1 MSKAVKAAAT
11 RIRVVINAGQAK
23 PAPPVGPALGQAG
36 LKIMDFCKDFNAKTA
51 DIKVFC
57 VWRVGERGREDRNT
71 APGPLFHQ
79 CLGMEPGSITELF
92 QPPFHTPQPDVPIP
106 VVIFPT
112 PDKKFTY
119 VRVVAGFLSALALRI
134 CHAWG
139 CRGMV
144 LIWCALCLPHH
155 AVLQPLSVPARSH
168 PPCSFI
174 TQITKTPPAS
184 YFIKKAAGLESGS
197 HKPGHDV
204 AGTISLKH
212 IYEIALVKHAD
223 VPHVP
228 LQSVCKSLVGTCK
241 AMGVT
246 VVARP
251 GDA

>member
-51 DIKVFC
+51 DIKVLG
-57 VWRVGERGREDRNT
+57 VLHRLARLALDLQWRLSGIQHGLSMHAV
-71 APGPLFHQ
+71 APNMLRILRHHA
-79 CLGMEPGSITELF
+79 M
-92 QPPFHTPQPDVPIP
+92 QPDVPIP

-119 VRVVAGFLSALALRI
+119 VSDLQGAALRQPLP
-134 CHAWG
+134 CVHAGAPLGPCQACWDSTQG
-139 CRGMV
+139 CPT
-144 LIWCALCLPHH
+144 PHH
-155 AVLQPLSVPARSH
+155 PMQVM
-168 PPCSFI
+168 
-174 TQITKTPPAS
+174 KTPPAS

-197 HKPGHDV
+197 QKPGHDV

-212 IYEIALVKHAD
+212 IYEIALAKQAD
-223 VPHVP
+223 VPHIP
-228 LQSVCKSLVGTCK
+228 LKSVCKSLVGTCR
-241 AMGVT
+241 AMGVA

-251 GDA
+251 EEA

>member
-51 DIKVFC
+51 DIKVLG
-57 VWRVGERGREDRNT
+57 VLHRLARLALDLQWRLSGIQHGLRMHAV
-71 APGPLFHQ
+71 APNMLRILRHHA
-79 CLGMEPGSITELF
+79 M
-92 QPPFHTPQPDVPIP
+92 QPDVPIP

-119 VRVVAGFLSALALRI
+119 V
-134 CHAWG
+134 
-139 CRGMV
+139 M
-144 LIWCALCLPHH
+144 
-155 AVLQPLSVPARSH
+155 
-168 PPCSFI
+168 
-174 TQITKTPPAS
+174 KTPPAS

-197 HKPGHDV
+197 QKPGHDV

-212 IYEIALVKHAD
+212 IYEIALAKQAD
-223 VPHVP
+223 VPHIP
-228 LQSVCKSLVGTCK
+228 LKSVCKSLVGTCR
-241 AMGVT
+241 AMGVA

-251 GDA
+251 EEA

>member
-51 DIKVFC
+51 DIKVPDGSVMDALLVSSPRCSLWLNIFIVHGTVTHPVPMPC
-57 VWRVGERGREDRNT
+57 
-71 APGPLFHQ
+71 PLAV
-79 CLGMEPGSITELF
+79 
-92 QPPFHTPQPDVPIP
+92 QPDVPIP

-119 VRVVAGFLSALALRI
+119 VSG
-134 CHAWG
+134 
-139 CRGMV
+139 
-144 LIWCALCLPHH
+144 LPWRDR
-155 AVLQPLSVPARSH
+155 AVLGGHPRIMHSQRSH
-168 PPCSFI
+168 WPPLPNFSPP

-197 HKPGHDV
+197 QKPGHDV
-204 AGTISLKH
+204 AGTVSLKH
-212 IYEIALVKHAD
+212 IYEIALVKQAD
-223 VPHVP
+223 VPHIP
-228 LQSVCKSLVGTCK
+228 LQSVCKSLIGTCR
-241 AMGVT
+241 AMGVA

-251 GDA
+251 EDA